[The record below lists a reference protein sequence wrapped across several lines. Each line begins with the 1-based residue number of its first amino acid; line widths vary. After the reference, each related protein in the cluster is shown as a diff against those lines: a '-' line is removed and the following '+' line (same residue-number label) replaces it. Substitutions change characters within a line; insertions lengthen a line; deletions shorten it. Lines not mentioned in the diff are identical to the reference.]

1 MRIESPVLPVYAM
14 ELPDPS
20 AEPAPAEAPVEISA
34 DSSGQQ
40 QPEQQGARQGRRSR
54 LASLLAEHG
63 HEVEA
68 VSEQPVA
75 PSAGTAPGIIN
86 NLFDSVNSL
95 ALRRLDRRLK
105 EERKLK
111 GRLLYTTEVTSEKVG
126 FFIDL
131 VA

>member
-40 QPEQQGARQGRRSR
+40 QGTRQGRRSR
-54 LASLLAEHG
+54 LASLLAEQRD
-63 HEVEA
+63 EVEA

-75 PSAGTAPGIIN
+75 PAAGTAPGIIN

>member
-20 AEPAPAEAPVEISA
+20 AEPAPAEAPVGISA
-34 DSSGQQ
+34 DSAG
-40 QPEQQGARQGRRSR
+40 QQGARSGRRSR

-63 HEVEA
+63 HEVEVA
-68 VSEQPVA
+68 PEQPVV
-75 PSAGTAPGIIN
+75 SSVGTTPAIIN
-86 NLFDSVNSL
+86 NFFDSVNSL

-105 EERKLK
+105 EERKRK
-111 GRLLYTTEVTSEKVG
+111 GRLLYTTEVTTEKLG